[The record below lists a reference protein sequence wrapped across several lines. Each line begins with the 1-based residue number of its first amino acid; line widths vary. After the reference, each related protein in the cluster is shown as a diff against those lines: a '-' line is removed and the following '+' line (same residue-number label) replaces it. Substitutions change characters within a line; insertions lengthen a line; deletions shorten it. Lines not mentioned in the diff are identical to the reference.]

1 MREGDQLK
9 LQSSRLRAHDSSR
22 SMNLRVCAGLPQT
35 RDEPSWGKGEAS
47 QSTCLRVVD
56 SGEDPELQEDEAS
69 RSTCLRVVDRSSMR
83 HYVFC
88 QRILSLKMRD
98 ELVRSTQD
106 TEVKF

>member
-1 MREGDQLK
+1 MEASYCWTSRRSVMAIQRKQQAESTERTLERSVREGDQLK

-56 SGEDPELQEDEAS
+56 SGEDPELHE
-69 RSTCLRVVDRSSMR
+69 TLRV
-83 HYVFC
+83 
-88 QRILSLKMRD
+88 LSTNPL
-98 ELVRSTQD
+98 
-106 TEVKF
+106 TENA